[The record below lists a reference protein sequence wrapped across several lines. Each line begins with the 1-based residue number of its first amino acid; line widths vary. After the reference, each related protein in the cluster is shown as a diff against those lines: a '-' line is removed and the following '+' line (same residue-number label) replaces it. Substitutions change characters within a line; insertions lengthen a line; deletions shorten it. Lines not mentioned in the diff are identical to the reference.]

1 MYAMLTTKQEVI
13 QYLDEMNEENTV
25 RVLLFVKALAAK
37 KKSPYGKFRTAE
49 EYANAQKLW
58 SDFESLCQPST
69 LPENYDYRKDMHEAH
84 WRKYESFS

>member
-13 QYLDEMNEENTV
+13 QYLDEMNAENTV